1 MQENIIVFP
10 HPSPQE
16 GSRHPRYHLPAP
28 LTPLI
33 GREYEVVAACT
44 LLRRPDVRLLTLTGT
59 AGVGKTRLALEA
71 AKELLHDFAD
81 GVHFVSLAP
90 ISDPAF
96 VIPTI
101 AHSFGITEI
110 GAQPLLELLQT
121 SLHDKQRLL
130 LLDNFEQVI
139 PAATLLAELL
149 EACPDVKI
157 FVTSREVLHLRA
169 EHQFAVPP
177 LALPDPRRLPDDSS
191 LAHVPA
197 VNLFIQRVQAFRSAF
212 QLTTDNAAAIAQI
225 CIRLDGLPLAIEL
238 AAARVKVL
246 APQALLARLD
256 RRLQV
261 LTGGARDLPERQRTL
276 RSTIEWSYDMLDA
289 TEQRLFRGLSVFV
302 GGCTLEA
309 GEAVCATLPDE
320 AEQVLERV
328 VSLIDKSLLQQIE
341 QKGEEPRLTM
351 LETMRE
357 YGLERLQ
364 ESGEAQ
370 MCQRAHALYYL
381 ALAEEAEPHLKGA
394 LQVQWWKRLE
404 REIENLRAALVWL
417 VGEGEGELVLR
428 LSGALGRFWDIRG
441 YWSEGRRWLEEAL
454 KLPQAQGRTA
464 YRAKALRGAAVFSS
478 YFEDPAAH
486 PQIEESVRVYREL
499 GDKHGLVE
507 SLSALGRHL
516 NEQSDYAGARTV
528 LEESLALAR
537 EVGDLWLQAN
547 ALRKLGNIL
556 HSHGVRYYGDARLY
570 MEESMMLY
578 RTLKDYQALSCTLDD
593 LARRVLF
600 IEGNLT
606 QAVALSQ
613 ESLALARELD
623 NGPDIGNAL
632 NTLASTMLW
641 LGEYTQAV
649 ALYEENLALGREQ
662 GNKGQIFASLLTLG
676 GILLYQGDLQQA
688 EIMAQECLA
697 VARWQ
702 GQKNSIALAH
712 AFLGEVKRVQ
722 GDLAQARAL
731 CKEGLSMAIW
741 SYARGQNLIAL
752 AKIVSDGGQGEQA
765 ARLFGAA
772 ETWVN
777 VSAHLD
783 PLERAD
789 YQRAVESVR
798 AQLGEEAF
806 SLVWA
811 EGRAMTPEHI
821 LASLEP
827 SSLAEAVPAA
837 SPSVKPPL
845 QPIYPNELTEREVEV
860 LRLVAQGLTNA
871 QIAGQLIISPYTV
884 NNHMRSILGK
894 LGVTT
899 RSAATRFA
907 FEHKLV

>member
-10 HPSPQE
+10 HPSPHE
-16 GSRHPRYHLPAP
+16 GSRLPRYHLPAP

-33 GREYEVVAACT
+33 GREHEVVAACT

-59 AGVGKTRLALEA
+59 AGVGKTRLALEV
-71 AKELLHDFAD
+71 AKELLNDFAD

-101 AHSFGITEI
+101 AHSFGITES
-110 GAQPLLELLQT
+110 GSQPLLELLQT
-121 SLHDKQRLL
+121 SQYDKQRLL

-139 PAATLLAELL
+139 TAAPLLTELL

-169 EHQFAVPP
+169 EHQFPVPP
-177 LALPDPRRLPDDSS
+177 LALPDPRRLPGDRS
-191 LAHVPA
+191 LAQVPS
-197 VNLFIQRVQAFRSAF
+197 VNLFTQRVQAIKSAF

-276 RSTIEWSYDMLDA
+276 RSTMEWSYDLLDA
-289 TEQRLFRGLSVFV
+289 TEQQLFRQLSVFV
-302 GGCTLEA
+302 GGCTLEV
-309 GEAVCATLPDE
+309 GEAVCAPLPDE

-328 VSLIDKSLLQQIE
+328 ASLIDKSLLQQIE
-341 QKGEEPRLTM
+341 QIGEEPRLTM

-357 YGLERLQ
+357 YGLERLR

-381 ALAEEAEPHLKGA
+381 ALAEEAELHLKGA

-404 REIENLRAALVWL
+404 REIENLRAALAWL
-417 VGEGEGELVLR
+417 VEEGEGELALR
-428 LSGALGRFWDIRG
+428 LSGALGWFWNIRG

-464 YRAKALRGAAVFSS
+464 YRAKALGAIMFGFGSG
-478 YFEDPAAH
+478 DPAA
-486 PQIEESVRVYREL
+486 PPRIEESVCIYREL

-507 SLSALGRHL
+507 SLSSLGWHL
-516 NEQSDYAGARTV
+516 NAQSDHAGARIV

-537 EVGDLWLQAN
+537 EVGDPWLQAN
-547 ALRKLGNIL
+547 ALRMLGNVL
-556 HSHGVRYYGDARLY
+556 WYHGDARLARRY
-570 MEESMMLY
+570 MEESVKLFRM
-578 RTLKDYQALSCTLDD
+578 LKDYQSLSLTLID
-593 LARRVLF
+593 LSQGVAF
-600 IEGNLT
+600 SEGNWT
-606 QAVALSQ
+606 QSVALCE

-623 NGPDIGNAL
+623 NGPDISNAL
-632 NTLASTMLW
+632 YRLAGAKLW
-641 LGEYTQAV
+641 LGEYAQAV
-649 ALYEENLALGREQ
+649 ALFEENLALGREQ
-662 GNKGQIFASLLTLG
+662 GNKAQIFPSLLTLG
-676 GILLYQGDLQQA
+676 GTLLYQGDMQQA

-697 VARWQ
+697 LARWL
-702 GQKNSIALAH
+702 GQKDSIAVALQFLA
-712 AFLGEVKRVQ
+712 EVKRIQ

-731 CKEGLSMAIW
+731 CTEGVSLAVW
-741 SYARGQNLIAL
+741 PYARGQNLIAL
-752 AKIVSDGGQGEQA
+752 AKIATDEGQGEQA
-765 ARLFGAA
+765 ARLFGVA
-772 ETWVN
+772 ELL
-777 VSAHLD
+777 VSLGMLD

-789 YQRAVESVR
+789 YQRTVESAR

-806 SLVWA
+806 SLAWA
-811 EGRAMTPEHI
+811 EGRTMTPEYI

-827 SSLAEAVPAA
+827 SSLAEPVPAA
-837 SPSVKPPL
+837 SPHAVKPPL
-845 QPIYPNELTEREVEV
+845 QPTYPRELTEREVEV

-871 QIAGQLIISPYTV
+871 QIAEHLVISPYTV

-907 FEHKLV
+907 FEHQLV

>member
-10 HPSPQE
+10 HPSPHE
-16 GSRHPRYHLPAP
+16 GSRLPRYHLPAP

-33 GREYEVVAACT
+33 GREHEVVAACT

-59 AGVGKTRLALEA
+59 AGVGKTRLALEV
-71 AKELLHDFAD
+71 AKELLNDFAD

-101 AHSFGITEI
+101 AHSFGITES
-110 GAQPLLELLQT
+110 GSQPLLELLQT
-121 SLHDKQRLL
+121 SQYDKQRLL

-139 PAATLLAELL
+139 TAAPLLTELL

-169 EHQFAVPP
+169 EHQFPVPP
-177 LALPDPRRLPDDSS
+177 LALPDPRRLPGDRS
-191 LAHVPA
+191 LAQVPS
-197 VNLFIQRVQAFRSAF
+197 VNLFTQRVQAIKSAF

-276 RSTIEWSYDMLDA
+276 RSTMEWSYDLLDA
-289 TEQRLFRGLSVFV
+289 TEQQLFRRLSVFV
-302 GGCTLEA
+302 AGCTLEA
-309 GEAVCATLPDE
+309 GEAVCAPLPDE

-328 VSLIDKSLLQQIE
+328 ASLIDKSLLQQIE
-341 QKGEEPRLTM
+341 QIGEEPRLTM

-357 YGLERLQ
+357 YGLERLR

-381 ALAEEAEPHLKGA
+381 ALAEEAELHLKGA

-404 REIENLRAALVWL
+404 REIENLRAALAWL
-417 VGEGEGELVLR
+417 VEEGEGELALR
-428 LSGALGRFWDIRG
+428 LSGALGWFWNIRG

-464 YRAKALRGAAVFSS
+464 YRAKALGAIMFGFGSG
-478 YFEDPAAH
+478 DPAA
-486 PQIEESVRVYREL
+486 PPRIEESVCIYREL

-507 SLSALGRHL
+507 SLSSLGWHL
-516 NEQSDYAGARTV
+516 NAQSDHAGARIV
-528 LEESLALAR
+528 LE
-537 EVGDLWLQAN
+537 
-547 ALRKLGNIL
+547 
-556 HSHGVRYYGDARLY
+556 
-570 MEESMMLY
+570 
-578 RTLKDYQALSCTLDD
+578 
-593 LARRVLF
+593 
-600 IEGNLT
+600 
-606 QAVALSQ
+606 

-623 NGPDIGNAL
+623 NGPDISNAL
-632 NTLASTMLW
+632 YRLAGAKLW
-641 LGEYTQAV
+641 LGEYAQAV
-649 ALYEENLALGREQ
+649 ALFEENLALGREQ
-662 GNKGQIFASLLTLG
+662 GNKAQIFPSLLTLG
-676 GILLYQGDLQQA
+676 GTLLYQGDMQQA

-697 VARWQ
+697 LARWL
-702 GQKNSIALAH
+702 GQKDSIAVALQFLA
-712 AFLGEVKRVQ
+712 EVKRIQ

-731 CKEGLSMAIW
+731 CTEGVSLAVW
-741 SYARGQNLIAL
+741 PYARGQNLIAL
-752 AKIVSDGGQGEQA
+752 AKIATDEGQGEQA
-765 ARLFGAA
+765 ARLFGVA
-772 ETWVN
+772 ELL
-777 VSAHLD
+777 VSLGMLD

-789 YQRAVESVR
+789 YQRTVESAR

-806 SLVWA
+806 SLAWA
-811 EGRAMTPEHI
+811 EGRAMTPEQAF
-821 LASLEP
+821 ASREP
-827 SSLAEAVPAA
+827 SALTEPVPAA
-837 SPSVKPPL
+837 SPPAVKPP
-845 QPIYPNELTEREVEV
+845 PRPAYPHELTGREVEV
-860 LRLVAQGLTNA
+860 LRLVAQGFTNA
-871 QIAGQLIISPYTV
+871 QIAEQLVIRPFTV
-884 NNHMRSILGK
+884 NNHLRSILGK

-899 RSAATRFA
+899 RTAATRFA
-907 FEHKLV
+907 FEHQLV